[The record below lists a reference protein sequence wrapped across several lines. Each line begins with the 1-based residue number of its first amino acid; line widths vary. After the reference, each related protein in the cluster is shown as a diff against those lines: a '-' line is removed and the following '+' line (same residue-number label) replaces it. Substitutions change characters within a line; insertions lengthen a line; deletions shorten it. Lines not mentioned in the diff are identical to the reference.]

1 MRAMATRTQIQRSQR
16 PGEVLRDLYLAPKEI
31 SVTKLAEA
39 CGVTDKHLHAIMSGR
54 APRLTATMAIRIATA
69 LGTTPEYW
77 LDLQR
82 AVELYDARKHIA
94 ASGKQPRPMAIDQA
108 AAR

>member
-1 MRAMATRTQIQRSQR
+1 MATRTQIQRSQR

-39 CGVTDKHLHAIMSGR
+39 CGVTDKHMHAIVSGR
-54 APRLTATMAIRIATA
+54 APQLTATMAIRIATA

-82 AVELYDARKHIA
+82 AVELDDARARIT
-94 ASGKQPRPMAIDQA
+94 ASGKRPRAMAIEE
-108 AAR
+108 ARA